1 MRLKPHPYQLRGAKT
16 IIRHERAGLLFDPGL
31 GKTATTL
38 LAINGLKRAGLVN
51 SVLVVAP
58 LRVIHSVWPQQIEH
72 WDQFNDL
79 RISIVHGTKR
89 ERVKALEADA
99 DIYAVNPE
107 GIVWLAEKELNCDML
122 VVDESTRFKNHQA
135 KCWKALASM
144 LPRFKRRVI
153 LTGTPSPNGIKDL
166 WTQMFILDDGE
177 RLGKR
182 ITHFLTRYFYKGG
195 FRGHEWI
202 PFVTSSAAVESK
214 IADIVL
220 RLDAKDYLDLPELI
234 VNDVVVELPEDIR
247 KAYRK
252 LEKDLFFA
260 LADAE
265 DKQLEVQTYSAGAKY
280 LLCRQVANGGLYDE
294 NKTSQMVHSAKIEA
308 LDSIVE
314 ELQGKPCMVVY
325 QFKHDLDRLNQW
337 RKAPHIG
344 GGVAPKVVN
353 TLIEQWNAG
362 KLPLLYV
369 QPQSMSHG
377 LNMQGAGNDIVWFGL
392 TDNLETYLQTN
403 ARIYRQGVRNSVRV
417 HRILAKGTVDL
428 AMVKRID
435 QKAGD
440 QMTILES
447 LRQYAKEAERGID
460 QE

>member
-1 MRLKPHPYQLRGAKT
+1 MRLKPHDYQIRGAKT
-16 IIRHERAGLLFDPGL
+16 IIANERAGLLFDPGL

-38 LAINGLKRAGLVN
+38 LAINGLKRAGMIRK
-51 SVLVVAP
+51 VLVVAP

-72 WDQFNDL
+72 WEQFRDL
-79 RISIVHGTKR
+79 RISVVHGTKA
-89 ERVKALEADA
+89 ERNRALQADA
-99 DIYAVNPE
+99 DIYAINPE
-107 GIVWLAEKELNCDML
+107 GMVWLAEKETTFDML
-122 VVDESTRFKNHQA
+122 VVDESTRFKSHQA
-135 KCWKALASM
+135 KCWKALAKM
-144 LPRFKRRVI
+144 LPQFKRRVI
-153 LTGTPSPNGIKDL
+153 LTGTPSPNGIRDL

-202 PFVTSSAAVESK
+202 PFPTSSTAIEEK
-214 IADIVL
+214 ISDLVL
-220 RLDAKDYLDLPELI
+220 RLDAKDYLNLPELI
-234 VNDVVVELPEDIR
+234 VNDVWVELPGEV
-247 KAYRK
+247 KTAYKK
-252 LEKDLFFA
+252 LERDLFFA
-260 LADAE
+260 LKDAE
-265 DKQLEVQTYSAGAKY
+265 EKDLTVQTYSAGAKY

-294 NKTSQMVHSAKIEA
+294 TKAAQMVHSAKIEA

-314 ELQGKPCMVVY
+314 ELQGKPCLVVY

-337 RKAPHIG
+337 RKAPNIG

-353 TLIEQWNAG
+353 GLIDKWNAG

-417 HRILAKGTVDL
+417 HRILAERTVDA

-435 QKAGD
+435 QKAD
-440 QMTILES
+440 AQMTILES
-447 LRQYAKEAERGID
+447 LRQYAMEAAKC
-460 QE
+460 